1 MFQIN
6 GDKPDFISK
15 KKGNFTFLKTLYI
28 NHSIVNLTKPAK
40 NMPGLYFTSKSK

>member
-6 GDKPDFISK
+6 GDKPDFIAK

-28 NHSIVNLTKPAK
+28 IHCVAK
-40 NMPGLYFTSKSK
+40 SN